1 MIESSVVVR
10 AATADED
17 PACVDVWTAAVAAR
31 DGVPEDSAVRVRA
44 EAKFP
49 VPRVACLVASSAP
62 APVPVPVSSVSGGPS
77 VPIDGFVLVT
87 APGTGRPT
95 DPSDA
100 AYLSLLAVRPDVQ
113 ARGVGRALL
122 VAAVEAAAAAGHPAV
137 VLHALDDNLP
147 ALRLYEAAGFRPTGV
162 TFPHALTGRR
172 TATYVVGMPWA
183 PDA

>member
-1 MIESSVVVR
+1 VIESSVVVR

-17 PACVDVWTAAVAAR
+17 PDCVELWTAAVAAR

-44 EAKFP
+44 EAKFQ
-49 VPRVACLVASSAP
+49 VPRVACLVASAAAISARGSASAAASSVPDESSAP
-62 APVPVPVSSVSGGPS
+62 L
-77 VPIDGFVLVT
+77 DGFVLVT

-100 AYLSLLAVRPDVQ
+100 AYLSLLAVRPDLQ

-122 VAAVEAAAAAGHPAV
+122 VAAVEAADAAGHPAV
-137 VLHALDDNLP
+137 VLHALADNLP

-162 TFPHALTGRR
+162 TFPHALTGRL
-172 TATYVVGMPWA
+172 TATYVVGMP
-183 PDA
+183 

>member
-1 MIESSVVVR
+1 VIESSVVVR
-10 AATADED
+10 AATPDED

-44 EAKFP
+44 EAKFA
-49 VPRVACLVASSAP
+49 VPRVACLVAA
-62 APVPVPVSSVSGGPS
+62 AAGPL
-77 VPIDGFVLVT
+77 DGFVLVT

-95 DPSDA
+95 DPSEA
-100 AYLSLLAVRPDVQ
+100 AYLSLLAVRPDLQ

-122 VAAVEAAAAAGHPAV
+122 VAAVDAAFTAGHPAV

-172 TATYVVGMPWA
+172 TATYVVGMPSVRR
-183 PDA
+183 P

>member
-1 MIESSVVVR
+1 VIESSVVVR

-44 EAKFP
+44 EAKFQ
-49 VPRVACLVASSAP
+49 VPRVACLVATSGS
-62 APVPVPVSSVSGGPS
+62 VSSVSEEPS
-77 VPIDGFVLVT
+77 APIDGFVLVT

-100 AYLSLLAVRPDVQ
+100 AYLSLLAVRPDLQ

-122 VAAVEAAAAAGHPAV
+122 VAAVEAAVAAGHPTV

-172 TATYVVGMPWA
+172 TATYVVGMPYA
-183 PDA
+183 PEP

>member
-10 AATADED
+10 AATPDED

-44 EAKFP
+44 EAKFA
-49 VPRVACLVASSAP
+49 VPRVACLVASAGASAP
-62 APVPVPVSSVSGGPS
+62 F
-77 VPIDGFVLVT
+77 DGFVLVT
-87 APGTGRPT
+87 EPGTGRPT
-95 DPSDA
+95 DPADA
-100 AYLSLLAVRPDVQ
+100 AYLSLLAVRPDLQ

-122 VAAVEAAAAAGHPAV
+122 VAAVEAAGAAGHPAV

-183 PDA
+183 PGA

>member
-10 AATADED
+10 AATPGED

-31 DGVPEDSAVRVRA
+31 DGVPEDSAVRIRA
-44 EAKFP
+44 ETKFA
-49 VPRVACLVASSAP
+49 VPRVACLVASSASASASGSSVAPGSP
-62 APVPVPVSSVSGGPS
+62 APL
-77 VPIDGFVLVT
+77 DGFVLVT

-100 AYLSLLAVRPDVQ
+100 AYLSLLAVRPDLQ

-122 VAAVEAAAAAGHPAV
+122 AAAVDAAFAVGHPEV
-137 VLHALDDNLP
+137 VLHALADNLP

-162 TFPHALTGRR
+162 TFPHALTGRL
-172 TATYVVGMPWA
+172 TATYVVGMP
-183 PDA
+183 

>member
-17 PACVDVWTAAVAAR
+17 PACVELWTAAVAAR

-44 EAKFP
+44 EAKFA
-49 VPRVACLVASSAP
+49 VPRVACLVASAGSSA
-62 APVPVPVSSVSGGPS
+62 
-77 VPIDGFVLVT
+77 PIDGFVLVT

-100 AYLSLLAVRPDVQ
+100 AYLSLLAVRPDLQ

-122 VAAVEAAAAAGHPAV
+122 VAAVEAAAAASHPAV
-137 VLHALDDNLP
+137 VLHALADNLP

-162 TFPHALTGRR
+162 TFPHALTGRL
-172 TATYVVGMPWA
+172 TATYVVGMP
-183 PDA
+183 

>member
-1 MIESSVVVR
+1 VIESSVVVR
-10 AATADED
+10 AATPDED

-44 EAKFP
+44 EAKFA
-49 VPRVACLVASSAP
+49 VPRVACLVASADP
-62 APVPVPVSSVSGGPS
+62 TALL
-77 VPIDGFVLVT
+77 DGFVLVT

-100 AYLSLLAVRPDVQ
+100 AYLSLLAVRPDLQ

-122 VAAVEAAAAAGHPAV
+122 VAAVEAAGAAGHPAV

-183 PDA
+183 PGA